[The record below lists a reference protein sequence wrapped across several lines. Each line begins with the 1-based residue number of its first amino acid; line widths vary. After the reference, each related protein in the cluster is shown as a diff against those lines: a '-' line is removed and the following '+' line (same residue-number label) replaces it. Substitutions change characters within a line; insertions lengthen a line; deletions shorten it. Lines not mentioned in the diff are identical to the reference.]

1 MSMINAKIRT
11 STYITEKELI
21 KDFELMFN
29 NARHYNEENSQVRI
43 RFGQLLADDE
53 TDVKGFAKARK
64 SFSISKDS
72 KGYRIKSHCNS

>member
-29 NARHYNEENSQVRI
+29 NARHYNEENSQVSYLN
-43 RFGQLLADDE
+43 FSHGHGGGQ
-53 TDVKGFAKARK
+53 VV
-64 SFSISKDS
+64 
-72 KGYRIKSHCNS
+72 